1 MTPSAEKSDQQLKFE
16 TDKPIGPVLIIGG
29 MHRSGTSFVSSML
42 KEAGLHVGERL
53 SPGEEGNTKG
63 FFENTDFVHLHARI
77 LKQFGFNA
85 WSLEKFETLPEEQ
98 VKQVHE
104 AVKAN
109 AQPGPW
115 GWKDPRTTLF
125 LEFWLKVFPDAKFLF
140 VYRAPWEVVDSLF
153 RRGDKAFQD
162 DPVLALKVW
171 EHYNRLSLD
180 FYNAHRDRC
189 LLAHVDAVTD
199 DPKPLVI
206 ALKER
211 FGLELTV
218 PQTSTFDES
227 MLVRDKKKSGRPAL
241 IRACFPEV
249 YKLWLTLEEQADLR
263 RKGAQQDAVAETVS
277 TDESPEFAEQVF
289 SDWMEMR
296 KAQLEVKR
304 MDKTL
309 EAVRKDLE
317 QSNEHINWIEQSRV
331 WKIRGKLNAIRE
343 LLTK

>member
-1 MTPSAEKSDQQLKFE
+1 MTSSAEKSDQKLEFVSDQKV
-16 TDKPIGPVLIIGG
+16 GPVLIIGG
-29 MHRSGTSFVSSML
+29 MHRSGTSFVASML

-77 LKQFGFNA
+77 LKHFGFNA
-85 WSLEKFETLPEEQ
+85 WSLESFETLPDEQ
-98 VKQVHE
+98 LKQVHE
-104 AVKAN
+104 AVKTN

-153 RRGDKAFQD
+153 RRGDQTFQD

-171 EHYNRLSLD
+171 DHYNRLSLD
-180 FYNAHRDRC
+180 FYNAHPERC

-199 DPKPLVI
+199 DPAPLVS
-206 ALKER
+206 ALNER
-211 FGLELTV
+211 FGLSLKV
-218 PQTSTFDES
+218 PHSTFDES

-241 IRACFPEV
+241 IRACFPET
-249 YKLWLTLEEQADLR
+249 YKLWLALEEQADLK
-263 RKGAQQDAVAETVS
+263 RKGVQQDAVSVTVPTET
-277 TDESPEFAEQVF
+277 SPEFAEQVF

-304 MDKTL
+304 MNKTL

-343 LLTK
+343 LLSK